1 MRPQNYRLLLQRL
14 HNTVIV
20 DLVKQTI
27 LLLTYLAIKKRKGV
41 LFSKRFT
48 GSPIELVAVCKPSRR
63 NHYLLGNNFHCEIDH
78 LLHYLPYCSFVP
90 SLLELHF
97 KIKVFKYTSKK
108 SLGSLANSSAIALFL
123 ISFSQTI

>member
-27 LLLTYLAIKKRKGV
+27 LLLTYLTIKKKEGV

-63 NHYLLGNNFHCEIDH
+63 NHYLLGNNFIVRLITCYTIFDT
-78 LLHYLPYCSFVP
+78 VP
-90 SLLELHF
+90 LSVASRITFE
-97 KIKVFKYTSKK
+97 IKVFKYTSKK
-108 SLGSLANSSAIALFL
+108 SLGSLTNSSAIALFL
-123 ISFSQTI
+123 TSFSQTI